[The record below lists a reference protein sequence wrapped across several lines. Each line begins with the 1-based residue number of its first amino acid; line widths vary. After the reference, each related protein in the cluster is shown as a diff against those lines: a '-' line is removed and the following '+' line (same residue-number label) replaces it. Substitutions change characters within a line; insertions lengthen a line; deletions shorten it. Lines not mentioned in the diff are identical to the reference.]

1 MCHEIFDL
9 LFFSWFESIWN
20 FDSHFFVCSKP
31 CFPNYSGNNTIQ
43 YYTLSIHRLSFFIIN
58 VQYYLGKPCLPPR
71 IPCENTVWLH
81 PAGIEPRTIPCSPCL
96 CIPTVWIIV
105 EIFFFPGFQFSM
117 YIVPTIHRIR
127 SISETSSDYKP
138 DPVPI
143 GNQFRLYTRSGPYRK
158 PVLTINRIR
167 SLSETSSDYKPV
179 PVHIRN
185 QFWL

>member
-1 MCHEIFDL
+1 MSALKTASYGILTAIF
-9 LFFSWFESIWN
+9 LFVQNPVFQTTAETIL
-20 FDSHFFVCSKP
+20 
-31 CFPNYSGNNTIQ
+31 YSIQ
-43 YYTLSIHRLSFFIIN
+43 YNTLSIHRLSFFIIN
-58 VQYYLGKPCLPPR
+58 VQYYLGKPCLSPR

-127 SISETSSDYKP
+127 SLSETSSDYTP

-143 GNQFRLYTRSGPYRK
+143 GNQF
-158 PVLTINRIR
+158 
-167 SLSETSSDYKPV
+167 
-179 PVHIRN
+179 
-185 QFWL
+185 

>member
-1 MCHEIFDL
+1 MSALKTASYGILTAIF
-9 LFFSWFESIWN
+9 LFVQNPVFQTTAETIL
-20 FDSHFFVCSKP
+20 
-31 CFPNYSGNNTIQ
+31 YSIQ
-43 YYTLSIHRLSFFIIN
+43 YNTLSIHRLSFFIIN

-81 PAGIEPRTIPCSPCL
+81 PAGIEPWTIPCPPCL
-96 CIPTVWIIV
+96 CLPTVWIIV

-167 SLSETSSDYKPV
+167 SLSETSSDYKPDPV
-179 PVHIRN
+179 PIRN
-185 QFWL
+185 QF